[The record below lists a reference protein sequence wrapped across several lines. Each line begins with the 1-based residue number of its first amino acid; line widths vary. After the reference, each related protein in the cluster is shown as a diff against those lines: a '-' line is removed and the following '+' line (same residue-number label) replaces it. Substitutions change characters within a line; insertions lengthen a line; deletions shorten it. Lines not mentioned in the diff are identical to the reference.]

1 MATFSPTDAAL
12 EGFRLT
18 REKPRVLLAWSVANL
33 FISVI
38 MALSLIAMFGP
49 MLAELEAVNANSDDP
64 SQALAVFEKL
74 APLYALVLPAGLIVI
89 AVWSAAVYRAVLR
102 PADNRFWYL
111 RLGADELRL
120 ALLMLIYVVLAI
132 GFTFVLTL
140 VAGLLSAGALAIGGP
155 VGALISAIIGLV
167 GIGVFIWV
175 AVRLSLSGPATF
187 AERHIRVFES
197 WILTRGVFWRLLGAY
212 VLSLALV
219 IVVMLLALVIYAAIA
234 AVMLGGDLSQ
244 IGKVFQPDTSSLTS
258 YFTPA
263 MLIYLVFGAFL
274 GALQNAVIYAPPAVA
289 FRELHGPVED

>member
-1 MATFSPTDAAL
+1 LKTFSPTDAAL

-18 REKPRVLLAWSVANL
+18 REKPRVLLAWSVAN
-33 FISVI
+33 FIISVI
-38 MALSLIAMFGP
+38 MALALIAMFGP
-49 MLAELEAVNANSDDP
+49 MLAELEAVNASSDDP
-64 SQALAVFEKL
+64 RQALAMFEKL

-89 AVWSAAVYRAVLR
+89 AVWSGAVYRAVLR

-111 RLGADELRL
+111 RLGGDELRL
-120 ALLMLIYVVLAI
+120 TLLMLIYVVLAI

-155 VGALISAIIGLV
+155 VGALISAIIGLI

-197 WILTRGVFWRLLGAY
+197 WILTRGVFWPLLGAY

-234 AVMLGGDLSQ
+234 AITLGGDLSQ
-244 IGKVFQPDTSSLTS
+244 IGKVFQPDTSSLAT

-274 GALQNAVIYAPPAVA
+274 GAVQNAVIYAPPAVA
-289 FRELHGPVED
+289 YRELHGPVED

>member
-12 EGFRLT
+12 EGFRMT

-33 FISVI
+33 IISVI
-38 MALSLIAMFGP
+38 MALALIAMFGP
-49 MLAELEAVNANSDDP
+49 MLAELEAVNASSDDP
-64 SQALAVFEKL
+64 AQALAMFEKL

-89 AVWSAAVYRAVLR
+89 AVWSSAVYRAVLR
-102 PADNRFWYL
+102 PSDNRFWYL
-111 RLGADELRL
+111 RLGGDELRL

-140 VAGLLSAGALAIGGP
+140 VAGLLSAGAFAIGGP
-155 VGALISAIIGLV
+155 VGALISAIIGLI
-167 GIGVFIWV
+167 GIGLFIWV

-197 WILTRGVFWRLLGAY
+197 WILTRGVFWPLLGAY

-234 AVMLGGDLSQ
+234 AVTLGGDLSQ
-244 IGKVFQPDTSSLTS
+244 IGKVFQPDTSTLTS

-289 FRELHGPVED
+289 YRELHGPVEE

>member
-1 MATFSPTDAAL
+1 
-12 EGFRLT
+12 
-18 REKPRVLLAWSVANL
+18 
-33 FISVI
+33 
-38 MALSLIAMFGP
+38 
-49 MLAELEAVNANSDDP
+49 
-64 SQALAVFEKL
+64 
-74 APLYALVLPAGLIVI
+74 
-89 AVWSAAVYRAVLR
+89 
-102 PADNRFWYL
+102 
-111 RLGADELRL
+111 
-120 ALLMLIYVVLAI
+120 
-132 GFTFVLTL
+132 
-140 VAGLLSAGALAIGGP
+140 
-155 VGALISAIIGLV
+155 V

>member
-1 MATFSPTDAAL
+1 MKTFSPTDAAL

-18 REKPRVLLAWSVANL
+18 REKPRVLLAWSVAN
-33 FISVI
+33 FIISVI
-38 MALSLIAMFGP
+38 MALALIAMFGP
-49 MLAELEAVNANSDDP
+49 MLAELEAVNASSDDP
-64 SQALAVFEKL
+64 RQALAMFEKL

-89 AVWSAAVYRAVLR
+89 AVWSGAVYRAVLR

-111 RLGADELRL
+111 RLGGDELRL
-120 ALLMLIYVVLAI
+120 TLLMLIYVVLAI

-155 VGALISAIIGLV
+155 VGALISAIIGLI

-197 WILTRGVFWRLLGAY
+197 WILTRGVFWPLLGAY

-234 AVMLGGDLSQ
+234 AITLGGDLSQ
-244 IGKVFQPDTSSLTS
+244 IGKVFQPDTSSLAT

-274 GALQNAVIYAPPAVA
+274 GAVQNAVIYAPPAVA
-289 FRELHGPVED
+289 YRDLHGPVEN

>member
-1 MATFSPTDAAL
+1 
-12 EGFRLT
+12 
-18 REKPRVLLAWSVANL
+18 VLLIWSLANL
-33 FISVI
+33 VVSTV
-38 MALSLIAMFGP
+38 MAVALIAMFGP
-49 MLAELEAVNANSDDP
+49 MLAEIENVNAGGDDP
-64 SQALAVFEKL
+64 AQALAMFEKI
-74 APLYALVLPAGLIVI
+74 APFYAMVLPAGLIVI
-89 AVWSAAVYRAVLR
+89 AVWSAAVYRVVLR
-102 PADNRFWYL
+102 PSDSKYGYL
-111 RLGADELRL
+111 RLGGDEFRL
-120 ALLMLIYVVLAI
+120 AVLMLIYVVLAI

>member
-1 MATFSPTDAAL
+1 MKTFSPTDAAL

-18 REKPRVLLAWSVANL
+18 REKPRVLLAWSVANF

-38 MALSLIAMFGP
+38 MALALIAMFGP

-155 VGALISAIIGLV
+155 VGALISAIIGLA

-244 IGKVFQPDTSSLTS
+244 IGKVFQPDTSTLTT

>member
-1 MATFSPTDAAL
+1 MKTFSPTDAAL

-18 REKPRVLLAWSVANL
+18 REKPRVLLAWSVANF

-38 MALSLIAMFGP
+38 MALALIAMFGP

-132 GFTFVLTL
+132 GFT
-140 VAGLLSAGALAIGGP
+140 
-155 VGALISAIIGLV
+155 
-167 GIGVFIWV
+167 
-175 AVRLSLSGPATF
+175 
-187 AERHIRVFES
+187 
-197 WILTRGVFWRLLGAY
+197 
-212 VLSLALV
+212 
-219 IVVMLLALVIYAAIA
+219 
-234 AVMLGGDLSQ
+234 
-244 IGKVFQPDTSSLTS
+244 
-258 YFTPA
+258 
-263 MLIYLVFGAFL
+263 
-274 GALQNAVIYAPPAVA
+274 
-289 FRELHGPVED
+289 